1 MDEGS
6 SLPLP
11 SPLPPSPPDWSP
23 VAVGGEAEAAAAA
36 ILKQVSNM
44 ANAGS
49 GALASFLFFFV
60 FPAALHKGKGL
71 HSAREPPR
79 TPPRRLSRLCR
90 AAAFQN
96 PGSCA
101 PERACRGCA
110 MLLSNSEA
118 ATVIK
123 LKRGTETAGLCG
135 LRYRVTPADSAP
147 RYRTGFNSEP
157 SN

>member
-11 SPLPPSPPDWSP
+11 SPLYSPPSPPDWSP
-23 VAVGGEAEAAAAA
+23 VAVGGEAAAAAA
-36 ILKQVSNM
+36 ILKQVPNM

-71 HSAREPPR
+71 PSAREPPR

-90 AAAFQN
+90 AAGFQKA
-96 PGSCA
+96 GSCA

-110 MLLSNSEA
+110 MLLSNS
-118 ATVIK
+118 K
-123 LKRGTETAGLCG
+123 LQL
-135 LRYRVTPADSAP
+135 
-147 RYRTGFNSEP
+147 
-157 SN
+157 

>member
-1 MDEGS
+1 MSVQAVDEGS

-11 SPLPPSPPDWSP
+11 SPLDSPPSPPDWSP
-23 VAVGGEAEAAAAA
+23 VAVGGEAAAAAAAA

-49 GALASFLFFFV
+49 GALASFFFFFV

-71 HSAREPPR
+71 RSAREPPC

-90 AAAFQN
+90 AAGFQD

-101 PERACRGCA
+101 PERAGCGCA
-110 MLLSNSEA
+110 MLLSNS
-118 ATVIK
+118 K
-123 LKRGTETAGLCG
+123 LQL
-135 LRYRVTPADSAP
+135 
-147 RYRTGFNSEP
+147 
-157 SN
+157 